1 MSEKP
6 IEKVIDSGSD
16 PAIFLKSIP
25 ELLTDFCTENG
36 IDDLAKETQ
45 SRWTAALRYIYT
57 HLLKDIDLKRKANY
71 TESGCIMQST
81 FNAYDYDK
89 VMAVCDYYI
98 YNMCLK
104 YNKEVSNIG
113 FEALTGIND
122 SILNSWLNG
131 NIKLSSKSKEIAQK
145 LNKFREESLSNKLAD
160 GKQNPVGVIAILNRR
175 YGWASPY
182 TADSRKQTALPDA
195 ELPRLGGVQETKALD
210 VVRNDEHHTI

>member
-1 MSEKP
+1 MNAKPVEKMT
-6 IEKVIDSGSD
+6 DSGSD

-25 ELLTDFCTENG
+25 EILEDFCAENG

-45 SRWTAALRYIYT
+45 SRWTAALRYVYV
-57 HLLKDIDLKRKANY
+57 HLFKHIDLKRKSSY
-71 TESGCIMQST
+71 TNTGCMVQSN

-98 YNMCLK
+98 YDMCLK

-131 NIKLSSKSKEIAQK
+131 NIKLSPVSKEIAQK
-145 LNKFREESLSNKLAD
+145 LHRFREESLSNKLAD

-182 TADSRKQTALPDA
+182 TADSRRQAALPDA
-195 ELPRLGGVQETKALD
+195 ELPRLSAGQEQKALD
-210 VVRNDEHHTI
+210 IVPDADKTTI